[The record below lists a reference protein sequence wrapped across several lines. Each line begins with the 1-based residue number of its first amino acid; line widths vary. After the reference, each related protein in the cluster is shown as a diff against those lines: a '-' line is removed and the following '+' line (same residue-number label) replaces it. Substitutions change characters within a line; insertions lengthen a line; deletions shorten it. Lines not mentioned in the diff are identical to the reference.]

1 MARVSSAS
9 LVRLTPLSPNEPR
22 GYEGVVSAGG
32 ESSDAHVNFID
43 WATIGTIVAEVG
55 IELWDWWQRK
65 HDNPGSQPPS
75 PPPSP
80 PPPSQSQPQNG
91 INTTALLVAIVAL
104 AAVFFIARR

>member
-43 WATIGTIVAEVG
+43 WAAIGSIVAGIGTG
-55 IELWDWWQRK
+55 IWNWWQGK
-65 HDNPGSQPPS
+65 HDKPGSQPPS
-75 PPPSP
+75 PPSP
-80 PPPSQSQPQNG
+80 PPSPSQPQSG

-104 AAVFFIARR
+104 AAVFFLARR